1 MCSQMTIDAKTTV
14 ITTESQPN
22 DALKTFAEIIEFRA
36 AETPEKQAFSYFVD
50 GEEEHISWDYNA
62 LKNAIAFVAATLN
75 KSQIKRTRVVLL
87 FEPGLA
93 FIAAYLATIS
103 SGAIAVPSHPPMG
116 KRQIKR
122 LQDLIANCEPSLILY
137 SDVIKQST
145 PQLSQVIEES
155 KSTGIRFEEI
165 NIPMQP
171 KEMEW
176 IHPAVQEND
185 IAMLQ
190 YTSASTGDP
199 KGVMLTQKNLVK
211 NSEAIYKWLGPHSTR
226 KGCIWLPPYHDM
238 GLLGGIMQPLYA
250 GFPLVFMSPMHF
262 VQQPLRW
269 LKLISEH
276 RLTTT
281 GAPNFAFQLCVDAI
295 SEEELEEAELDLSCA
310 REIFCGSEPINTET
324 MLAFEK
330 KFIPHGLP
338 KTAINPCY
346 GMAETTL
353 FVSGKPQK
361 RQFNHQYFDQASLDA
376 GQAKLATDVNSALSV
391 VSCGEPGNE
400 LDVRIVDPESHTE
413 LSDNHIGEVWVAGPS
428 IASGY
433 YNKTE
438 LNKLAFDNKLGNRQ
452 ETITHSY
459 YRTGDLG
466 FYHADELYITGRIK
480 DVIIIRGRNLYPQ
493 DIERCALKA
502 SEDMAGAF
510 AAAFSVHSEDSE
522 TLIVVLEVKGRP
534 KPDQIQALQD
544 KVHAAVTNEFN
555 VAPEQVFIG
564 PQLTIPRTTSGKVQ
578 RFACKEAWL
587 NNTLRSFKRSKS

>member
-1 MCSQMTIDAKTTV
+1 MCSDIAIKSKVDFQA
-14 ITTESQPN
+14 TESKPN
-22 DALKTFAEIIEFRA
+22 YALNTFADIVEFRA
-36 AETPEKQAFSYFVD
+36 KSEPTKEAFSYFTD
-50 GEEEHISWDYNA
+50 GEDEHISWSYQD
-62 LKNAIAFVAATLN
+62 LKNAIAFVANHLN
-75 KSQIKRTRVVLL
+75 QHNVIGRQVVLL

-122 LQDLIANCEPSLILY
+122 LRDLIENSEPALVIY
-137 SDVIKQST
+137 SDVIKSST
-145 PQLSQVIEES
+145 PQLAAVMEES
-155 KSTGIRFEEI
+155 QQTGIEFAEV
-165 NIPMQP
+165 NVPAKP
-171 KEMEW
+171 TEMEW
-176 IHPAVQEND
+176 VHPRVNPDD

-199 KGVMLTQKNLVK
+199 KGVMLSQLNLVK
-211 NSEAIYKWLGPHSTR
+211 NSEAIYKWLGPHNAR

-269 LKLISEH
+269 LKLISDH

-295 SEEELEEAELDLSCA
+295 SEQELEEAQLDLSCA

-338 KTAINPCY
+338 ETSVNPCY

-353 FVSGKPQK
+353 FVSGKPERRK
-361 RQFNHQYFDQASLDA
+361 FNHQTFSR
-376 GQAKLATDVNSALSV
+376 SALDKGIAELTTNPDEATNV
-391 VSCGEPGNE
+391 VSCGQLGNE
-400 LDVRIVDPESHTE
+400 LDVRVVDPEQHHE
-413 LSDNHIGEVWVAGPS
+413 LDEEQIGEVWIAGPS
-428 IASGY
+428 VSKGY
-433 YNKTE
+433 WNRPE
-438 LNKLAFDNKLGNRQ
+438 LNKVAFGNQLPNRPDN
-452 ETITHSY
+452 Y

-510 AAAFSVHSEDSE
+510 AAAFSVQEQDTE
-522 TLIVVLEVKGRP
+522 MLVVVVEVKGRP
-534 KPDQIQALQD
+534 DEAQIKSIQD
-544 KVHAAVTNEFN
+544 TIHAAVTSEFS

-578 RFACKEAWL
+578 RFACKDAWL
-587 NNTLRSFKRSKS
+587 NGTLRAFKRSKK

>member
-1 MCSQMTIDAKTTV
+1 MCSDMTIDAKTGF
-14 ITTESQPN
+14 ISSESKPN
-22 DALKTFAEIIEFRA
+22 YALKTFAEIIEFRA
-36 AETPEKQAFSYFVD
+36 NDEPDKQAFAYFID
-50 GEEEHISWDYNA
+50 GEDEHISWSYRD
-62 LKNAIAFVAATLN
+62 LKNAIAFVAEVLN
-75 KSQIKRTRVVLL
+75 KNQVEGRQVVLL

-122 LQDLIANCEPSLILY
+122 LRDLIENSEPALILY
-137 SDVIKQST
+137 SEVIKHST
-145 PQLSQVIEES
+145 PQLTQVMEEFEAQNI
-155 KSTGIRFEEI
+155 TFEEVNVPAKPDDI
-165 NIPMQP
+165 D
-171 KEMEW
+171 W
-176 IHPAVQEND
+176 VHPVVDEHD

-199 KGVMLTQKNLVK
+199 KGVMLSQQNLVK
-211 NSEAIYKWLGPHSTR
+211 NSEAIYKWLGPHEAR

-262 VQQPLRW
+262 VQQPIRW

-295 SEEELEEAELDLSCA
+295 SEEELEEAQLDLSCA
-310 REIFCGSEPINTET
+310 REIFCGSEPINSET
-324 MLAFEK
+324 MQAFEK

-338 KTAINPCY
+338 QTSVNPCY

-353 FVSGKPQK
+353 FVSGKPERRK
-361 RQFNHQYFDQASLDA
+361 FNHQFFDQETLDNGFA
-376 GQAKLATDVNSALSV
+376 QLSTDAKKALSV
-391 VSCGEPGNE
+391 VSCGELGNE
-400 LDVRIVDPESHTE
+400 LDVRIVDPEQHTE
-413 LSDNHIGEVWVAGPS
+413 LPENQVGEVWVAGPS
-428 IASGY
+428 VAKGY
-433 YNKTE
+433 WNKPE
-438 LNKLAFDNKLGNRQ
+438 LNKTAFSNQLQNSSGLF
-452 ETITHSY
+452 

-493 DIERCALKA
+493 DIERCTLKA
-502 SEDMAGAF
+502 SKEMAGAF
-510 AAAFSVHSEDSE
+510 AAAFSIQDQNTE
-522 TLIVVLEVKGRP
+522 LLIIVVEVKGRP
-534 KPDQIQALQD
+534 KEEQIKVLQD
-544 KVHAAVTNEFN
+544 TIHAAVTSEFN
-555 VAPEQVFIG
+555 VAPEQIFIG

-587 NNTLRSFKRSKS
+587 NNTLRSFKRSKK